1 MPGYVR
7 RVSPGRWQAVWGGK
21 VTARG
26 ASRRAAEAQL
36 RLLRARE
43 HGWRPTERRKK
54 TAK

>member
-7 RVSPGRWQAVWGGK
+7 QVSRGRWQVVWGGK

-26 ASRRAAEAQL
+26 TSRRAAEAQL

-43 HGWRPTERRKK
+43 HGWQRRKK
-54 TAK
+54 AAK